1 MERDLKMDPILR
13 EEIRHFFRKEWE
25 WKLGTADDFMI
36 ELEEFLMKEGFDLSC
51 VLQYKKK

>member
-36 ELEEFLMKEGFDLSC
+36 DLEEFLMKEGFDLSC